1 MDGIITDSASV
12 TTALD
17 GINKAYEEQNTDVT
31 SLVDTLGKY
40 TSEQLEGIDFNDGK
54 WDTELG
60 DAEKAVESLC
70 EKLGLTKDQARSVIE
85 ALKEAGKLKDS
96 EKSSD
101 SSKETT
107 TLSTQLTD
115 LTTLMQ
121 NFITNQDECTVAS
134 FRSSLWRM
142 HRDFMAQGYITPDG
156 LKTFLEM
163 GKLYEKAGGNDIYH
177 EKLLP
182 DIESLEVRYTKD
194 NVL

>member
-1 MDGIITDSASV
+1 MLKISETRNVSGQVMIGEGENSKQVAYLNASV
-12 TTALD
+12 
-17 GINKAYEEQNTDVT
+17 
-31 SLVDTLGKY
+31 S
-40 TSEQLEGIDFNDGK
+40 
-54 WDTELG
+54 
-60 DAEKAVESLC
+60 
-70 EKLGLTKDQARSVIE
+70 
-85 ALKEAGKLKDS
+85 
-96 EKSSD
+96 
-101 SSKETT
+101 
-107 TLSTQLTD
+107 
-115 LTTLMQ
+115 
-121 NFITNQDECTVAS
+121 TVAS